1 MCVEKCFFQNALFQL
16 VRNNMQSRLNSF
28 AYFRRTEAK
37 ARRAR
42 SEASAKRSE
51 HEGSAKRGE
60 AKRSL
65 TRFRLCSP
73 RIRKRIKSLC
83 SEDY

>member
-16 VRNNMQSRLNSF
+16 VRNNIQSRLNSF

-42 SEASAKRSE
+42 SEASAKRGE
-51 HEGSAKRGE
+51 REAKRARREREARRGE
-60 AKRSL
+60 AKLNSL
-65 TRFRLCSP
+65 SP
-73 RIRKRIKSLC
+73 LFA
-83 SEDY
+83 